1 MKRRRLVALLVGVA
15 ASLSVAGCKV
25 VSLNNAANEVAANAF
40 SATANADGL

>member
-1 MKRRRLVALLVGVA
+1 MRRRRLVALLVGVA

-25 VSLNNAANEVAANAF
+25 VSLDNAANEVAANAF